1 MTKKEKAKLIGKILD
16 KYFPDP
22 AVPLKHDDAY
32 TLLVAVVLS
41 ARNTDAK
48 VNKITPELFAK
59 ASTPKDM
66 VKLSIDEIKTI
77 IRPCGLSPTKAK
89 ALWHLSK
96 ILDEKYKG
104 KVPQSFHALEEL
116 PGVGH
121 KTASVVMAQAF
132 HHPAFPVD
140 THIHRCA
147 KRWGLSSG
155 KNVELTERDLKRV
168 FPSKKWIKV
177 HLQIIYFARQ
187 YCSARSHDAA
197 KCPIC
202 SILTKSK
209 KVVKVRSKRRK
220 RSSK

>member
-1 MTKKEKAKLIGKILD
+1 MNKKERAKIIGKILD
-16 KYFPDP
+16 KYVPEPPIPLNHHDP
-22 AVPLKHDDAY
+22 Y

-48 VNKITPELFAK
+48 VNKITPQLFAK

-66 VKLSIDEIKTI
+66 IKLSTDEIRDI

-89 ALWHLSK
+89 SIWHLSK
-96 ILDEKYKG
+96 ILNEKYDG

-140 THIHRCA
+140 THIHRSA

-155 KNVELTERDLKRV
+155 KNVVLTERDLKRV
-168 FPSKKWIKV
+168 FPSTKWIKI
-177 HLQIIYFARQ
+177 HLQIIHFARQ
-187 YCSARSHDAA
+187 YCNARKHDPS
-197 KCPIC
+197 KCPMC
-202 SILTKSK
+202 SMLEKPKRVS
-209 KVVKVRSKRRK
+209 KVRSKRR
-220 RSSK
+220 